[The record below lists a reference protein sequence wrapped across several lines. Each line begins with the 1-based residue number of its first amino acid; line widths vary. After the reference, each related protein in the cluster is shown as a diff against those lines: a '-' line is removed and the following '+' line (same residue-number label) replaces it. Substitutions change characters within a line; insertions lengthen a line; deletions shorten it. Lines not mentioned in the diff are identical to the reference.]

1 MKPSET
7 PLELRDCS
15 KYQTGPE
22 DLFTIPNSKYIY
34 ANSLLDYNKK
44 YKEEFREFYFDLLAE
59 QQEQG

>member
-1 MKPSET
+1 MKPSEAY
-7 PLELRDCS
+7 LEACDCC
-15 KYQTGPE
+15 KHQTGPE